1 MIDSIFRYIEGGC
14 SISGEEGSTGGEGT
28 GNPGGNESGTE
39 NTEGQEASSGGG
51 GGAVALLL
59 LPLAWFGQ
67 RRYRMKRA

>member
-1 MIDSIFRYIEGGC
+1 MFRYIESGY
-14 SISGEEGSTGGEGT
+14 SISGEGGPTGGEGT

-59 LPLAWFGQ
+59 LPLAWLGQ
-67 RRYRMKRA
+67 RRDGLKRA